1 MEKRAQVAVD
11 QNVDQNCIKIKHMQG
26 RVCGAVKISVSP
38 KENMVSSK
46 IVMKN
51 YEANFRF

>member
-11 QNVDQNCIKIKHMQG
+11 QNVDQNCIKIKHRQG

>member
-11 QNVDQNCIKIKHMQG
+11 QNVDQNCIKIKHRQG
-26 RVCGAVKISVSP
+26 RACGAVKINVSV
-38 KENMVSSK
+38 KENMRSSK

>member
-1 MEKRAQVAVD
+1 MENPAQVAVD
-11 QNVDQNCIKIKHMQG
+11 QNVDQNCIKIKHRQG
-26 RVCGAVKISVSP
+26 RACGAVKINVSV
-38 KENMVSSK
+38 KENMRSSK